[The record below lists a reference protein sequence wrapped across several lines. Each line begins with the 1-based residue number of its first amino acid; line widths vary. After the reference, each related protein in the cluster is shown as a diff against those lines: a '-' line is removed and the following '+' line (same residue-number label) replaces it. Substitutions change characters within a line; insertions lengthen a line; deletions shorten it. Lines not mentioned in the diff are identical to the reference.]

1 MMYDIGIVGGGTAG
15 MTAAI
20 YGQRAGKKTIIIEG
34 GAFGGQITSS
44 PNVENYPG
52 IASVSGSEFSMNLL
66 DQAVKLGAETQTE
79 QVMGIREEDGK
90 KIIVTDGKEYPCR
103 SIILATGVTHRHLGV
118 PGEERLTGAGVS
130 YCATCDGMFFRG
142 RDVAVVGGGSTA
154 LQDAEFL
161 SGYCSKVYLIHRRD
175 EFRGENNIVKRLEKK
190 ENVEFIL
197 SATVKEI
204 VGENMVEKL
213 ILNHKKT
220 GEESEL
226 PVAGVFVAV
235 GQIPQNDMFADV
247 VRLDGSGFILA
258 AEDCMTS
265 HPGIFAAGDCRTKEV
280 RQLTT
285 AAADGAVAALAACKY
300 IAE

>member
-1 MMYDIGIVGGGTAG
+1 MYDIGIIGGGTAG

-44 PNVENYPG
+44 SNVENYPG

-66 DQAVKLGAETQTE
+66 DQAVKLGAETAME
-79 QVMGIREEDGK
+79 QVTGIREDGSGK
-90 KIIVTDGKEYPCR
+90 VIETAGKEYPCR
-103 SIILATGVTHRHLGV
+103 SVILATGVTHRHLGV
-118 PGEERLTGAGVS
+118 PNEERLTGAGVS

-161 SGYCSKVYLIHRRD
+161 SNYCRKVYLIHRRD
-175 EFRGENNIVKRLEKK
+175 EFRGEDSIVKRLSGK
-190 ENVEFIL
+190 ETVEFVL

-204 VGENMVEKL
+204 IGDQSVEGL
-213 ILNHKKT
+213 TLNNKKT
-220 GEESEL
+220 GEEFKLDVS
-226 PVAGVFVAV
+226 GVFIAV
-235 GQIPQNDMFADV
+235 GQIPKNEIFADV
-247 VRLDGSGFILA
+247 VKLDGDGFILA
-258 AEDCMTS
+258 AEDCVTS

-285 AAADGAVAALAACKY
+285 AAADGAVAALAACKF

>member
-1 MMYDIGIVGGGTAG
+1 MYDIGIIGGGTAG

-20 YGQRAGKKTIIIEG
+20 YGQRAGKKTLIIEG

-66 DQAVKLGAETQTE
+66 DQAVKLGAET
-79 QVMGIREEDGK
+79 VMEKVTGIWEANGN
-90 KIIVTDGKEYPCR
+90 KIIHTEGKDYTCR
-103 SIILATGVTHRHLGV
+103 SVIIATGVTHRHLGV

-142 RDVAVVGGGSTA
+142 REVAVVGGGSTA

-161 SGYCSKVYLIHRRD
+161 SNYCSKVYLIHRRD
-175 EFRGENNIVKRLEKK
+175 EFRGEDSIVKRLEKK

-197 SATVKEI
+197 SAVVKEI
-204 VGENMVEKL
+204 AGENAVEKL
-213 ILNHKKT
+213 VLNMLKT
-220 GEESEL
+220 GEQSEIE
-226 PVAGVFVAV
+226 VSGVFVAV
-235 GQIPQNDMFADV
+235 GQIPQNDIFAETV
-247 VRLDGSGFILA
+247 KLDGNGFILA
-258 AEDCMTS
+258 AEDCVTS

-285 AAADGAVAALAACKY
+285 AAADGAVAALAAVKH

>member
-1 MMYDIGIVGGGTAG
+1 MYDIGIIGGGTTG

-34 GAFGGQITSS
+34 GVFGGQITSS

-66 DQAVKLGAETQTE
+66 DQAVKLGAETAME
-79 QVMGIREEDGK
+79 QVTGIRDEGSVKVIE
-90 KIIVTDGKEYPCR
+90 TAGKEYPCR
-103 SIILATGVTHRHLGV
+103 SVILATGVTHRHLGV
-118 PGEERLTGAGVS
+118 PNEERLTGAGVS

-161 SGYCSKVYLIHRRD
+161 SNYCRKVYLIHRRD
-175 EFRGENNIVKRLEKK
+175 EFRGEDSIVKRLESK

-197 SATVKEI
+197 SATVRDIIGDQAVERLI
-204 VGENMVEKL
+204 VNS
-213 ILNHKKT
+213 KKT
-220 GEESEL
+220 GKEFKLDVS
-226 PVAGVFVAV
+226 GVFIAV
-235 GQIPQNDMFADV
+235 GQIPKNEIFADV
-247 VRLDGSGFILA
+247 VKLDADGFILA
-258 AEDCMTS
+258 AEDCITS
-265 HPGIFAAGDCRTKEV
+265 RPGIFAAGDCRTKEV

-285 AAADGAVAALAACKY
+285 AAADGAVAALAACRY
-300 IAE
+300 IAG

>member
-1 MMYDIGIVGGGTAG
+1 MYDIGIVGGGTAG

-79 QVMGIREEDGK
+79 QVTGIREENGI
-90 KIIVTDGKEYPCR
+90 KIIVAGEKEYPCR

-175 EFRGENNIVKRLEKK
+175 EFRGEDNIVKRLEKK

-197 SATVKEI
+197 SAAVKEI

-220 GEESEL
+220 GEETEL
-226 PVAGVFVAV
+226 PVAGVFIAV
-235 GQIPQNDMFADV
+235 GQIPQNDAFADV

>member
-1 MMYDIGIVGGGTAG
+1 MYDIGIIGGGTAG
-15 MTAAI
+15 MTAAV
-20 YGQRAGKKTIIIEG
+20 YGQRAGKKTLIIEG

-66 DQAVKLGAETQTE
+66 DQATKLGADTVTE
-79 QVMGIREEDGK
+79 QVTGIRDEGSQK
-90 KIIVTDGKEYPCR
+90 VIVTGSNEYPCK
-103 SIILATGVTHRHLGV
+103 SVILATGVTHRHLGA
-118 PGEERLTGAGVS
+118 PGEERLAGAGVS

-142 RDVAVVGGGSTA
+142 RDVAVIGGGSTA

-161 SGYCSKVYLIHRRD
+161 SNYCKKVYLIHRRD
-175 EFRGENNIVKRLEKK
+175 EFRGEDNIVKRLREK

-197 SATVKEI
+197 SATVEEI
-204 VGENMVEKL
+204 AGEDAVEKL

-235 GQIPQNDMFADV
+235 GQIPKNEVFADV
-247 VRLDGSGFILA
+247 VKLDAGGFILA
-258 AEDCMTS
+258 SEDCLTS

-300 IAE
+300 IVE

>member
-1 MMYDIGIVGGGTAG
+1 MYDIGIIGGGTAG
-15 MTAAI
+15 MTAAV
-20 YGQRAGKKTIIIEG
+20 YGQRAGKKTLIIEG

-66 DQAVKLGAETQTE
+66 DQATKLGADTVTE
-79 QVMGIREEDGK
+79 QVTGIRDEGSQK
-90 KIIVTDGKEYPCR
+90 VIVTGSNEYPCK
-103 SIILATGVTHRHLGV
+103 SVILATGVTHRHLGA
-118 PGEERLTGAGVS
+118 PGEERLAGAGVS

-142 RDVAVVGGGSTA
+142 RDVAVIGGGSTA

-161 SGYCSKVYLIHRRD
+161 SNYCKKVYLIHRRD
-175 EFRGENNIVKRLEKK
+175 EFRGEDNIVKRLREK

-204 VGENMVEKL
+204 AGEDAVEKL

-235 GQIPQNDMFADV
+235 GQIPKNEVFADV
-247 VRLDGSGFILA
+247 VKLDAGGFILA
-258 AEDCMTS
+258 SEDCLTS

-285 AAADGAVAALAACKY
+285 AAADGAVAAIAACKY
-300 IAE
+300 IVE

>member
-1 MMYDIGIVGGGTAG
+1 MYDIGIVGGGTAG

-79 QVMGIREEDGK
+79 QVTGIREENGI
-90 KIIVTDGKEYPCR
+90 KIIVAGGKEYPCR

-175 EFRGENNIVKRLEKK
+175 EFRGEDNIVKRLEKK

-197 SATVKEI
+197 SAAVKEI

-220 GEESEL
+220 GEETEL
-226 PVAGVFVAV
+226 PVAGVFIAV
-235 GQIPQNDMFADV
+235 GQIPQNDAFADV

>member
-1 MMYDIGIVGGGTAG
+1 MYDIGIIGGGTAG
-15 MTAAI
+15 MTAAV
-20 YGQRAGKKTIIIEG
+20 YGQRAGKKTLIIEG

-66 DQAVKLGAETQTE
+66 DQATKLGADTVTE
-79 QVMGIREEDGK
+79 QVTGIRDEGSQK
-90 KIIVTDGKEYPCR
+90 VIVTGSNEYPCK
-103 SIILATGVTHRHLGV
+103 SVILATGVTHRHLGA
-118 PGEERLTGAGVS
+118 PGEERLAGAGVS

-142 RDVAVVGGGSTA
+142 RDVAVIGGGSTA

-161 SGYCSKVYLIHRRD
+161 SNYCKKVYLIHRRD
-175 EFRGENNIVKRLEKK
+175 EFRGEDNIVKRLREK

-204 VGENMVEKL
+204 AGEDAVEKL

-226 PVAGVFVAV
+226 AVAGVFVAV
-235 GQIPQNDMFADV
+235 GQIPKNEVFADV
-247 VRLDGSGFILA
+247 VKLDAGGFILA
-258 AEDCMTS
+258 SEDCLTS

-300 IAE
+300 IVE

>member
-1 MMYDIGIVGGGTAG
+1 MYDIGIIGGGTAG

-20 YGQRAGKKTIIIEG
+20 YGQRAGKKTLIIEG

-66 DQAVKLGAETQTE
+66 DQAVKLGADTATGLVTSIRDE
-79 QVMGIREEDGK
+79 QDHKV
-90 KIIVTDGKEYPCR
+90 IVAEGKEYDCK
-103 SIILATGVTHRHLGV
+103 SIILATGVTHRHLGA

-142 RDVAVVGGGSTA
+142 REVAVVGGGSTA

-161 SGYCSKVYLIHRRD
+161 SNYCSRVYLIHRRD
-175 EFRGENNIVKRLEKK
+175 EFRGEDSIVRRLEGKD
-190 ENVEFIL
+190 NVEFIL

-204 VGENMVEKL
+204 VGEDAVEKL
-213 ILNHKKT
+213 ILEHKKT
-220 GEESEL
+220 GQESRL
-226 PVAGVFVAV
+226 PVSGVFVAV
-235 GQIPQNDMFADV
+235 GQIPKNEQFADMV
-247 VRLDGSGFILA
+247 KLSSDGFIIA
-258 AEDCMTS
+258 SEDCATS

-285 AAADGAVAALAACKY
+285 AAADGAVAALAACKFV
-300 IAE
+300 AE